1 MVRRGEGDMK
11 KNDPLNA
18 VLKIF
23 FSVGKGKSICIVI
36 IYLIVSLIPSLLLI
50 LNRDIFDSFSN
61 NMFSFKFISA
71 LMVLYISLQ
80 ILSKILSLIQKRLMT
95 IISHDIQ
102 MKMQKEIQEK
112 MLKIN
117 YLEFDNSDTFDL
129 IQRVSN
135 NIPSKCTSSI
145 FMILDIIGI
154 GVQMFTAITILT
166 GIHWS
171 IPIILILFT
180 IPYIFLYK
188 KMCFDNYFQEVNQ
201 GKKHRKNWYLIKM
214 LFDKHFNKELKIY
227 DCFEYLGNKEK
238 YINED
243 LHHEN
248 YIIAKKYSL
257 LGVILDIVKSFGKA
271 VCMIITIALIV
282 YKNAS
287 ISAFTVLVQ
296 AMDSM
301 QECLMNV
308 FSKFRDFG
316 SLHLAFDDYKKIHAL
331 DDEINTVTS
340 IQLDRDKPLIKFK
353 NVSFSYPTKTNA
365 LNKMN
370 LTIREGEKIA
380 IVGKNGSGKTTLV
393 NVLLGFY
400 KPLSGDIEIS
410 GVNLNDCIKDFRSR
424 VVYIMQNTPQY
435 ILSIED
441 NIKMGTNIV
450 NSNIIEILG
459 VNKIIDKA
467 PDREHTLLGEENDD
481 QYNISGGEW
490 AKLGIARNTQK
501 IDPDLFIMDE
511 PTASLDP
518 ISESKIFE
526 SFSSITNGKTTIFI
540 SHRLGMVSLA
550 DRIIVLD
557 NGVIVEQGSHDEL
570 IKRKGLYYDMY
581 SEQIQLYER
590 QDEM

>member
-1 MVRRGEGDMK
+1 MK
-11 KNDPLNA
+11 KNDSLNA

-23 FSVGKGKSICIVI
+23 FNVGKGKLICIVI

-50 LNRDIFDSFSN
+50 LNKDIFDSFSN
-61 NMFSFKFISA
+61 NMFSFKLISA
-71 LMVLYISLQ
+71 LMLLYILLQ
-80 ILSKILSLIQKRLMT
+80 ILSKILSLIQKKLMT

-102 MKMQKEIQEK
+102 NKMQKEIQEK

-135 NIPSKCTSSI
+135 NIPSKCASSI
-145 FMILDIIGI
+145 FMILDIIGM
-154 GVQMFTAITILT
+154 GVQMFTAIAILT

-171 IPIILILFT
+171 IPIILVLFT

-201 GKKHRKNWYLIKM
+201 GKKHRENWYLIKM

-243 LHHEN
+243 LHREN

-316 SLHLAFDDYKKIHAL
+316 SLHLAFNDYKKFHAL
-331 DDEINTVTS
+331 DDEINTETS
-340 IQLDRDKPLIKFK
+340 IQLDRDTPFIKFK
-353 NVSFSYPTKTNA
+353 NVSFSYPTKRNA
-365 LNKMN
+365 LNKVN
-370 LTIREGEKIA
+370 LTIRKGEKIA

-424 VVYIMQNTPQY
+424 AVYIMQNTPQY

-441 NIKMGTNIV
+441 NIKMGTNLV
-450 NSNIIEILG
+450 NSNVIEVLE

-467 PDREHTLLGEENDD
+467 PDKEYTLLGEENDD

-501 IDPDLFIMDE
+501 IDPALFIMDE

-557 NGVIVEQGSHDEL
+557 NGVIVEQGPHDEL

-590 QDEM
+590 RDEM